1 MNQIPQRLAALRKE
15 MSQRSID
22 VYMIPTSDFHET
34 EYVGKHFKAREW
46 MSNFSGSAGTLV
58 VAKNE
63 AALWTDGRYFIQA
76 ERELK
81 DTGIQLMKMG
91 MEETPLMAD
100 YILDHLEEGHALGF
114 DGRVVNTKLA
124 EALHAKI
131 AAKQGVIH
139 CDEDLV
145 GLIWEDRP
153 PLPKEQ
159 AFTLDIAYCGVSTGE
174 KLGRLREW
182 RRERTL
188 DVHILTSLDD
198 IAWYLNMRGN
208 DIAGFPVA
216 LAYLIVEADR
226 VTCFMDQDKL
236 NEELRER
243 FAKEG
248 ITVND
253 YEAIY
258 DVIPQLDEHAHILM
272 DKGTVNYRITQ
283 SLPCG
288 VKINDQ
294 RNPSQL
300 WKAIKNDVEL
310 QNNRIAHIKDGVAVT
325 KFMYWLK
332 QNIKTMTITEASA
345 AQRLTEFRQEQEH
358 WIDCSFGTI
367 SAYNEN
373 AAMMH
378 YQADEKTAATLRPEG
393 FLLVDSGGQYFE
405 GTTDITRTFVLGSI
419 SERQRRHFTNVLRGM
434 MNLSRAKFLYGCRGM
449 NLDIL
454 ARQPMWSEDIDYQC
468 GTGHGVGFVLNVH
481 EGPNGFRWKQVP
493 ERIDTAVL
501 EAGMVTTIE
510 PGIYLEG
517 EYGIRTENEL
527 ICRKGVKNEY
537 GQFMEF
543 ETITFAPIDLDGID
557 PTLLSNEEKAW
568 LNAYHQEVYEKL
580 SPYLNEEVC
589 EWLKEY
595 TRAI

>member
-1 MNQIPQRLAALRKE
+1 MSQIPERLTALRKE
-15 MSQRSID
+15 MSQRGID

-34 EYVGKHFKAREW
+34 EYVGEHFKARQW

-58 VAKNE
+58 VTKTE
-63 AALWTDGRYFIQA
+63 AGLWTDGRYFIQA
-76 ERELK
+76 QRELK

-91 MEETPLMAD
+91 VEGTPPMAE
-100 YILDHLEEGHALGF
+100 YMVNHLEPGHALGF

-124 EALHAKI
+124 EALQAKI
-131 AAKQGVIH
+131 AEKQGTIH

-145 GLIWEDRP
+145 GLIWKDRP
-153 PLPKEQ
+153 DLPKEK
-159 AFTLDIAYCGVSTGE
+159 AYTLDIAYCGMSTTD
-174 KLGRLREW
+174 KLHRLRQW
-182 RRERTL
+182 MSERAL
-188 DVHILTSLDD
+188 DVHIITTLDD

-208 DIAGFPVA
+208 DISGYPVA
-216 LAYLIVEADR
+216 LAYMLVEADR
-226 VTCFMDQDKL
+226 VLCFIDQAKL
-236 NEELRER
+236 NDELRQR
-243 FAKEG
+243 FVQEG
-248 ITVND
+248 ITVCD
-253 YEAIY
+253 YDSIY
-258 DVIPQLDEHAHILM
+258 DVLPKLDSQSHILM

-283 SLPCG
+283 ALPAG
-288 VKINDQ
+288 VRINNQ
-294 RNPSQL
+294 KNPSQL
-300 WKAIKNDVEL
+300 WKAIKNEVEL
-310 QNNRIAHIKDGVAVT
+310 QNNRVAHIKDGVAVT

-332 QNIKTMTITEASA
+332 QNITTMPITEWTA
-345 AQRLTEFRQEQEH
+345 AQKLKAFRQEQEH
-358 WIDCSFGTI
+358 LLDSSFDTI

-378 YQADEKTAATLRPEG
+378 YQARKDSAAVLRPEG
-393 FLLVDSGGQYFE
+393 FLLVDSGGQYYE
-405 GTTDITRTFVLGSI
+405 GTTDITRTFVLGPI
-419 SERQRRHFTNVLRGM
+419 SERQRRHFTNVARGM
-434 MNLSRAKFLYGCRGM
+434 MNLSRAKFLYGCNGI

-454 ARQPMWSEDIDYQC
+454 ARQPMWSENIDYQC

-493 ERIDTAVL
+493 ERIDSAVL

-543 ETITFAPIDLDGID
+543 ETITFAPIDLDGIE
-557 PTLLSNEEKAW
+557 PSLLSEEEKAW
-568 LNAYHQEVYEKL
+568 LNSYHKEVYAKIA
-580 SPYLNEEVC
+580 PYLNEAEKA
-589 EWLKEY
+589 WLKEY

>member
-1 MNQIPQRLAALRKE
+1 MNQIPQRLSALRNE
-15 MSQRSID
+15 MSQRNID
-22 VYMIPTSDFHET
+22 VYMVPTSDFHET
-34 EYVGKHFKAREW
+34 EYAGKHFKARQW

-58 VAKNE
+58 VTKNE

-76 ERELK
+76 ERELQ

-91 MEETPLMAD
+91 LDDTPLLED
-100 YILDHLEEGHALGF
+100 YIVEHLEEGHALGF

-124 EALHAKI
+124 ENLQDKI
-131 AAKQGVIH
+131 AAKHGTLH
-139 CDEDLV
+139 CNEDLV
-145 GLIWEDRP
+145 GLLWKDRP
-153 PLPKEQ
+153 PLPKEA
-159 AFTLDIAYCGVSTGE
+159 AFTLDVAYCGVSTPE
-174 KLGRLREW
+174 KLNRLREW
-182 RRERTL
+182 MHERKL
-188 DVHILTSLDD
+188 DVHIVTTLDD

-208 DIAGFPVA
+208 DISGFPVA

-226 VTCFMDQDKL
+226 ATCFIDQEKL
-236 NEELRER
+236 NEAMRDR

-248 ITVND
+248 VTVRD

-258 DVIPQLDEHAHILM
+258 DEIQKLDSHAHILM
-272 DKGTVNYRITQ
+272 DKATVNYRITQ
-283 SLPCG
+283 SLPSAVTICDH
-288 VKINDQ
+288 K
-294 RNPSQL
+294 NPSQL
-300 WKAIKNDVEL
+300 WKAVKNEVEL
-310 QNNRIAHIKDGVAVT
+310 ENNRIAHIKDGVAVT

-332 QNIKTMTITEASA
+332 QNIKTTAMTEASVA
-345 AQRLTEFRQEQEH
+345 EKLTGYRKEQEH

-378 YQADEKTAATLRPEG
+378 YQANEATAATLRPEG
-393 FLLVDSGGQYFE
+393 FLLVDSGGQYLE
-405 GTTDITRTFVLGSI
+405 GTTDITRTFVLGPI
-419 SERQRRHFTNVLRGM
+419 SDRQRRHFTNVLRGM
-434 MNLSRAKFLYGCRGM
+434 MNLSRAKFLYGCTGM

-454 ARQPMWSEDIDYQC
+454 ARQPMWSEGIDYQC

-481 EGPNGFRWKQVP
+481 EGPNGFRWKVVP
-493 ERIDTAVL
+493 ERNDNAVL

-527 ICRKGVKNEY
+527 ICRKGLKNEY

-543 ETITFAPIDLDGID
+543 ETITFAPIDLDGVD
-557 PTLLSNEEKAW
+557 PTLLSSEEKAW
-568 LNAYHQEVYEKL
+568 LNAYHQEVYEKI
-580 SPYLNEEVC
+580 SPYLNEAEQA
-589 EWLKEY
+589 WLKDY